1 MTREEKVAQILDK
14 AEERLRQGGYASLSV
29 VGLAAEIGVAQNAIY
44 HYFPS
49 KDHLFVGVLERLLRR
64 IAARKPH
71 GMETEERVLWFVD
84 QFAEIAPYRAAL
96 YERAEQSEIAAAFA
110 ERLDA
115 LLRKMLT
122 NGFGELGLTDDTVL
136 AVDMFRSLVEGTYV
150 QRLSSSERRHILQ
163 FALGRL
169 RLDRR
174 TARAGRA
181 GVVPHPSSSRL

>member
-49 KDHLFVGVLERLLRR
+49 KDHLFVGVSERLLRR

-96 YERAEQSEIAAAFA
+96 YERA
-110 ERLDA
+110 
-115 LLRKMLT
+115 
-122 NGFGELGLTDDTVL
+122 G
-136 AVDMFRSLVEGTYV
+136 
-150 QRLSSSERRHILQ
+150 
-163 FALGRL
+163 
-169 RLDRR
+169 
-174 TARAGRA
+174 
-181 GVVPHPSSSRL
+181 